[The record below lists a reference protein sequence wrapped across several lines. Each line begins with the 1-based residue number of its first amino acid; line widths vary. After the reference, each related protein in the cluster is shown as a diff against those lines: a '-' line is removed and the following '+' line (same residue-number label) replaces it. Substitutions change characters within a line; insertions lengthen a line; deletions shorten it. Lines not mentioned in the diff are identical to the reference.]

1 MVWAW
6 RTGRRFQIKG
16 FIEIVS
22 FTVSWLDRSIL
33 PHICCT
39 FITSDFK
46 LFNSLKIFSLSVL
59 WPCLCPL
66 WLNRYKMQFSFFSS
80 LSLFWPCL
88 SREIW
93 INFDR
98 LQKIITFTLLLVRVK
113 SRKQTGYKINFLMLS
128 GYKIHSLLF
137 STLGPTFAC
146 SAAVSASSTWSWFFY
161 DSSFSI
167 YLYVSIYM

>member
-22 FTVSWLDRSIL
+22 FTVSWLDRSFL
-33 PHICCT
+33 PHICWPCT
-39 FITSDFK
+39 TSDFK

-59 WPCLCPL
+59 WPCLCHL
-66 WLNRYKMQFSFFSS
+66 WLNGYKMQFSYFSS

-93 INFDR
+93 INFDS
-98 LQKIITFTLLLVRVK
+98 LQKFNHFQILT
-113 SRKQTGYKINFLMLS
+113 SS

-146 SAAVSASSTWSWFFY
+146 SAAVSASSTWSGFLY
-161 DSSFSI
+161 HSSFSTLDSLFI
-167 YLYVSIYM
+167 K

>member
-22 FTVSWLDRSIL
+22 FTVSWLDRSFL

-59 WPCLCPL
+59 WPCLCPW
-66 WLNRYKMQFSFFSS
+66 WLTRYKMHFSFFSS

-98 LQKIITFTLLLVRVK
+98 LQNFYHFQIAFGWHKNSDFIWLQDPLPPLL
-113 SRKQTGYKINFLMLS
+113 
-128 GYKIHSLLF
+128 HSWPHLCLQRR
-137 STLGPTFAC
+137 C
-146 SAAVSASSTWSWFFY
+146 VSV
-161 DSSFSI
+161 
-167 YLYVSIYM
+167 LNL